1 MGGYRT
7 RSGDQGSRWSVGLP
21 LGGSDLLPDQHLLGF
36 VPKVDDP
43 SSGHPER
50 RPLLD
55 SDQRCDA

>member
-1 MGGYRT
+1 MGGPDPLL
-7 RSGDQGSRWSVGLP
+7 DQY
-21 LGGSDLLPDQHLLGF
+21 LLGF

-55 SDQRCDA
+55 SDQRSDA